1 LSVGRTNE
9 MSRVSR
15 VFALVAI
22 ATLVLTPSA
31 GSAVASQ
38 GEATATRVAA
48 DLGGGFGT
56 GVGPGG
62 DVYVVEGPLGRIS
75 RFDTKTGEVS
85 TFASGLP
92 AALPYIGIGGVAD
105 VAFIGSTAYFLVTLA
120 GVELGGTAKSGL
132 YRLDGPSSYT
142 LIADIGAYSAANP
155 PNSSYLLSEGVQY
168 SLEAYRGGFLVAD
181 GHHNR
186 VLHVTLDGTIEEII
200 AFGNVVTVGLEVWGN
215 TVYLAMAGPVPH
227 LPEDGKVV
235 SFSPDGSGLTTVAS
249 GARLLTDVERGRGTS
264 MYALSQGVFTP
275 GNPEGSPANP
285 GTGSFLRL
293 NDGGGFTV
301 LVEELDRP
309 TSFEVLGD
317 SAYVYT
323 LTGELWRVDGI

>member
-1 LSVGRTNE
+1 MN
-9 MSRVSR
+9 RVSKR
-15 VFALVAI
+15 FVLVAI
-22 ATLVLTPSA
+22 ATLLLLPTA
-31 GSAVASQ
+31 GSAGASS
-38 GEATATRVAA
+38 GEATATLVASG
-48 DLGGGFGT
+48 LGGGFGT

-62 DVYVVEGPLGRIS
+62 DVYVAEGPLGRIS
-75 RFDTKTGEVS
+75 RFDPKTGEVS
-85 TFASGLP
+85 TFAGGLP

-155 PNSSYLLSEGVQY
+155 PNTSYFVSEGLQY

-186 VLHVTLDGTIEEII
+186 VLHVTLDGAIEEVI
-200 AFGNVVTVGLEVWGN
+200 ALENVVPVGLEVWGN
-215 TVYLAMAGPVPH
+215 TVYLALAGPVPH

-235 SFSPDGSGLTTVAS
+235 SFSPDGSGMTTVAAGS
-249 GARLLTDVERGRGTS
+249 PLLTDVERGRGTS

-309 TSFEVLGD
+309 TSFELLGD

-323 LTGELWRVDGI
+323 LTGELWRIDGI

>member
-1 LSVGRTNE
+1 MN
-9 MSRVSR
+9 RVSKR
-15 VFALVAI
+15 LVLAAI
-22 ATLVLTPSA
+22 ATVLLLPSA
-31 GSAVASQ
+31 GSAVAS
-38 GEATATRVAA
+38 GEATATLVASG
-48 DLGGGFGT
+48 LGGGFGT

-62 DVYVVEGPLGRIS
+62 DVYVAEGPLGRIS
-75 RFDTKTGEVS
+75 RFDPDSGEIS

-92 AALPYIGIGGVAD
+92 AALPYIGIGGVSD

-120 GVELGGTAKSGL
+120 GVDVGGSAISGL

-155 PNSSYLLSEGVQY
+155 PSTSYFLSEGLQY
-168 SLEAYRGGFLVAD
+168 SLEAFRGGFVVAD

-186 VLHVTLDGTIEEII
+186 VLHVTLDGAIEEMI
-200 AFGNVVTVGLEVWGN
+200 ALDNVVPVGLEVWGN
-215 TVYLAMAGPVPH
+215 TVYLALAGPVPH
-227 LPEDGKVV
+227 LPENGQVV
-235 SFSPDGSGLTTVAS
+235 SFSAGGSGLTPVAA
-249 GARLLTDVERGRGTS
+249 GAPLVTDVERGRGTS

-275 GNPEGSPANP
+275 GNPEGSPADP
-285 GTGSFLRL
+285 GTGSFVRL
-293 NDGGGFTV
+293 NDSGGFTV

-323 LTGELWRVDGI
+323 LTGELWRIDGI